1 MKKPIILGK
10 PENTSLEK
18 FATSCGQ
25 VNHCVTRR
33 RLKKE
38 KSVFF
43 CVEKIDIQALIVW

>member
-25 VNHCVTRR
+25 ANYCATRR
-33 RLKKE
+33 RLTRE
-38 KSVFF
+38 KNVFF
-43 CVEKIDIQALIVW
+43 CMEKIDVQALIVW

>member
-25 VNHCVTRR
+25 INHCVTRR
-33 RLKKE
+33 RLTRE
-38 KSVFF
+38 KSFF
-43 CVEKIDIQALIVW
+43 LYGEN